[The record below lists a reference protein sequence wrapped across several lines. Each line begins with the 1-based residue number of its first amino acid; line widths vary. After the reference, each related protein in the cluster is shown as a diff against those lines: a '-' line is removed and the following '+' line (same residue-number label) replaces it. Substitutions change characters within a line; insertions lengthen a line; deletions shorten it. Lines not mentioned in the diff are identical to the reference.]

1 MVLTGATLIV
11 VLAPEVPGVPVC
23 VTPVVYSVPP
33 VVKVPSFVVEKE
45 NLKLLL
51 ELSEVSNITVSP
63 SCKNKTGLTS
73 QLIKNLLAVPK
84 AFVPLATV
92 TV

>member
-1 MVLTGATLIV
+1 LIV
-11 VLAPEVPGVPVC
+11 VFAPADPGVPVC

-33 VVKVPSFVVEKE
+33 VVKVPSLVAEKE
-45 NLKLLL
+45 NLKLVL

-63 SCKNKTGLTS
+63 SCKNNTGLTS
-73 QLIKNLLAVPK
+73 PLIKNLLAVPK
-84 AFVPLATV
+84 ALVPDATV